1 MHISVA
7 QVGWPSLQFPR
18 CVWDNWQGNLKGKW
32 GTHHVKWKV
41 TAKVSLPFHFQDNS
55 MDDYGIATW
64 IWTCDHKSQMVG
76 VKLLAGASLR
86 RVDVTCVCV
95 SWVELGS
102 DFGHGRYLEE
112 RHIDIM
118 QWYTAVSIES
128 SPITIGDEKKARR
141 QDNFELGGRRSLLPL
156 SLFVNVIASPGLR
169 TLDGELQ
176 SLLHHGLWFTD
187 VQE

>member
-41 TAKVSLPFHFQDNS
+41 TAKVSLPFHFQHNS
-55 MDDYGIATW
+55 MNDYGIATW

-86 RVDVTCVCV
+86 RVDVTCLCV

-112 RHIDIM
+112 RHIDIT
-118 QWYTAVSIES
+118 WYYAMIYSSFKWKFTQYYWWREEGLAARQFRNGWQQIPLATVTARKCNSIPRLENFGWWAAKPP
-128 SPITIGDEKKARR
+128 SP
-141 QDNFELGGRRSLLPL
+141 L
-156 SLFVNVIASPGLR
+156 
-169 TLDGELQ
+169 TL
-176 SLLHHGLWFTD
+176 